1 MIWGILRSKK
11 MSKEFWAEATNYL
24 ICLSNHSLIKVNE
37 IKYHNKIRKKDIIS
51 HLRIFGSITY
61 TFML

>member
-1 MIWGILRSKK
+1 

-61 TFML
+61 TLML